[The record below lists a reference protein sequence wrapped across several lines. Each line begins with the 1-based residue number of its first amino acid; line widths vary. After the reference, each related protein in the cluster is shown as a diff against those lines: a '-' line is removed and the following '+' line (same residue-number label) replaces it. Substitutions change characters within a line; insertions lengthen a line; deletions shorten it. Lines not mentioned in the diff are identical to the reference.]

1 MMPIFKR
8 AIPLLEKIEEVG
20 FEAYFVG
27 GCVRDYILKKKI
39 ADVDIATSATPQE
52 IKSIF
57 SKTIDVGIEH
67 GTVVV
72 IWNKETYELTTFR
85 SDGDYTDFRRPSE
98 VMFIRSLQEDLKRR
112 DFTMNSMAMNKE
124 GKIIDPFSGQ
134 EAIRNR
140 LIETVGSAKERFHED
155 ALRMMRAVRFVSQL
169 SFTIANETQKALKT
183 NASLLEKIATERKTI
198 EFEKLL
204 QGENRKQAFQL
215 LLDTELFLFLPGLMK
230 HEQALRQLIQYH
242 IESLSTVEVWS
253 LLLYLMDMKQDKVEL
268 FLRKWTLPVKKI
280 KQITSILSWL
290 QVRLCSEWQTETL
303 YRAGLENVLHTEIL
317 FNTISHRPVHQSIS
331 ELKEKYHR
339 LVIKDR
345 HELAV
350 SGRDLMVWDNQEGGP
365 WIKVKLAT
373 IEKAVLTGQVSNEK
387 EKIREWLQTCNQS

>member
-1 MMPIFKR
+1 MPLFKK
-8 AIPLLEKIEEVG
+8 AIPLLEKIEKSG

-27 GCVRDYILKKKI
+27 GCVRDYIIGKKI

-52 IKSIF
+52 IKHIF

-72 IWNKETYELTTFR
+72 IWDKETYELTTFR
-85 SDGDYTDFRRPSE
+85 SDGEYTDFRRPSE
-98 VMFIRSLQEDLKRR
+98 VTFIRSLQEDLKRR
-112 DFTMNSMAMNKE
+112 DFTMNSMAMDKA

-134 EAIRNR
+134 EAIKNK
-140 LIETVGSAKERFHED
+140 LIETVGSATDRFHED

-169 SFTIANETQKALKT
+169 SFAIEPKTQQALKT
-183 NASLLEKIATERKTI
+183 NASLLEKIATERKTV

-204 QGENRKQAFQL
+204 QGENRKHAFQL
-215 LLDTELFLFLPGLMK
+215 LLDTELFLFLPGLRK
-230 HEQALRQLIQYH
+230 HEKALHQLIQLK

-253 LLLYLMDMKQDKVEL
+253 LLLYLMDMKQVEIEF
-268 FLRKWTLPVKKI
+268 FLRQWTLPIKKI
-280 KQITSILSWL
+280 KQIKSILSWL
-290 QVRLCSEWQTETL
+290 QVRLHSEWQTETL
-303 YRAGLENVLHTEIL
+303 YKAGLENVLHTEIL
-317 FNTISHRPVHQSIS
+317 LNTISHQPVHQSIP
-331 ELKEKYHR
+331 ELEEQYHC

-350 SGRDLMVWDNQEGGP
+350 SGRDLMVWSNQKGGP
-365 WIKVKLAT
+365 WLKEQLAT
-373 IEKAVLTGQVSNEK
+373 IEKAVLTGQVRNER